1 MTENFIM
8 EVMLMSDNEFF
19 DIGTLRFKGRV
30 YMNKF
35 DVIRFLEVV
44 KKSAHSNECRIK
56 LQRIINEFMR
66 ADKEAP

>member
-1 MTENFIM
+1 MDQDEY
-8 EVMLMSDNEFF
+8 F
-19 DIGTLRFKGRV
+19 DIGTLRHDGRV

-35 DVIRFLEVV
+35 DVVRFLEVV

>member
-1 MTENFIM
+1 M
-8 EVMLMSDNEFF
+8 EDEYFN
-19 DIGTLRFKGRV
+19 IGTLRLDGRV

-35 DVIRFLEVV
+35 DVIKFLEIV
-44 KKSAHSNECRIK
+44 KSSAMSTECRIK